1 MPIRT
6 TWDLA
11 QVFLLL
17 YLLIVVPLRVAFDVT
32 VKSHSL
38 AFWVDVLVD
47 IYFIVVCYSS
57 PASVT
62 TLVFVVCSR
71 ANRVLLLG
79 VQDIGFNFRTA
90 YYDSRGIIVIQQRLI
105 TRNYLQSWFLID
117 FITCLPINYI
127 LMASYDLTPSVA

>member
-6 TWDLA
+6 TWDIA
-11 QVFLLL
+11 QVVLLL
-17 YLLIVVPLRVAFDVT
+17 YLLITIPLRVAFDVT
-32 VKSHSL
+32 IESQSL

-47 IYFIVVCYSS
+47 FYFIVVCYPS
-57 PASVT
+57 PMT
-62 TLVFVVCSR
+62 TAALVFVCSR
-71 ANRVLLLG
+71 TNVVLLLG

-127 LMASYDLTPSVA
+127 MMASYNLPPFVA